1 MSCRKKITLK
11 IRIYF
16 EANSNKMSHVQLLE
30 IEIFSLEKR
39 KIKNAQSKS
48 HTQKGRKRIAKWVQR
63 KQNKQTKILKDR
75 NW

>member
-16 EANSNKMSHVQLLE
+16 EINSNKMSHVQLLE

-39 KIKNAQSKS
+39 KIKHDQSKS
-48 HTQKGRKRIAKWVQR
+48 HIQQGRKRIAK
-63 KQNKQTKILKDR
+63 
-75 NW
+75 